1 MQSRLEE
8 LRAGIDALTPL
19 FVLVDP
25 MAGEPL
31 SGMGTPGTAAEAQA
45 LREEAWDREI
55 APVALPGTIA
65 LPPYQH
71 PYLVQLLGP
80 DDPLLEATLELA
92 DGERLAAQSKG
103 LDGEGRAVHRIGGWL
118 QSSMHFEQLGAIVSA
133 LCRVNTDAY
142 TEATYLR
149 LADRRALDLLCHV
162 VGEHRV
168 ASQFGRLQSWAY
180 LDAFGSLRRLR
191 SPSELPQLLRLN
203 VAEWRQMEGG
213 EMLHRTI
220 AQWLGEVRRKEGAV
234 PQELYPAAGSAA
246 SEAASAAR
254 KWPHR
259 FQNSSDQVVWATL
272 SLLHPD
278 MARLPAVQAL
288 LDDQGTQDEPPEPLR
303 YLHRE
308 LGAIALRA
316 GTAKSKQIDRNSGT
330 SW

>member
-1 MQSRLEE
+1 M
-8 LRAGIDALTPL
+8 TPL

-31 SGMGTPGTAAEAQA
+31 SGMGAPGTAAEAQA
-45 LREEAWDREI
+45 LREQAWDREI
-55 APVALPGTIA
+55 APVPLAGTIA
-65 LPPYQH
+65 LPPRQH
-71 PYLVQLLGP
+71 PYLVQLRGA

-92 DGERLAAQSKG
+92 EEERLAAQSKG

-118 QSSMHFEQLGAIVSA
+118 QSSMHFEQLGARLSA

-142 TEATYLR
+142 TKATYLR

-162 VGEHRV
+162 AGEHRV
-168 ASQFGRLQSWAY
+168 ASQLGRVQSWTY
-180 LDAFGSLRRLR
+180 LDAFGALRRLR
-191 SPSELPQLLRLN
+191 SPGELPQPLRLDA
-203 VAEWRQMEGG
+203 AEWRRMEGG

-220 AQWLGEVRRKEGAV
+220 AQWLGELSRKDGAT
-234 PQELYPAAGSAA
+234 PRELYPAAGGAV

-272 SLLHPD
+272 SLLHPEL
-278 MARLPAVQAL
+278 ARLPGVQAL

-303 YLHRE
+303 YLHRD
-308 LGAIALRA
+308 LDAIALRA
-316 GTAKSKQIDRNSGT
+316 GAAKSMQIDRNSGT